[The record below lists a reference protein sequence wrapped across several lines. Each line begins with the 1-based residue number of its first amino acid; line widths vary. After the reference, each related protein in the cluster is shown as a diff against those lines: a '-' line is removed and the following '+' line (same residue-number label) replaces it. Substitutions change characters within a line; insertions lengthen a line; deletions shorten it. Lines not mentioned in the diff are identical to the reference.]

1 MCGFVGIASKVPLQR
16 VDQLLTMRDTMI
28 HRGPDD
34 AGVFLSQDGRI
45 GLAHRRLAI
54 IDLSPGGHQP
64 MTDIAGEIVIVF
76 NGEIYNY
83 RELRRE
89 LEDRG
94 HRFRTV
100 SDTEVLIEAY
110 RAWGEDCL
118 AHLNG
123 MFSFCLCDQK
133 NQRLFLARDRAGE
146 KPLFYE
152 YGNGRFVFASELKAL
167 MADPEQPR
175 RLDLNG
181 LEFYLTYGH
190 IPGSYCILKDVH
202 KLPPA
207 HAMTV
212 DFNLSELRVWQYW
225 HVPPPCLDHAV
236 STDLLLEELE
246 EVLRD
251 TVKRQLVADVQVGVL
266 LSGGVDSSLVTAL
279 AASTSSKPLRTFT
292 IAFPG
297 YGPYDEGPYARIVA
311 DHFGT
316 EHNEL
321 VAKPASIE
329 LLPTLAKQYDEPMC
343 DSSMVPTY
351 LLSRLI
357 RQHCTVAVG
366 GDGGDELFGGY
377 YNYEWLLYQDLI
389 RRFVP
394 RSFRQAVKAAAL
406 RLPVGFRGRNGL
418 LGLGGGLADAMA
430 ASGLFFD
437 ARTRQCLLNP
447 LKEKRDLITIP
458 EAYKAGLCDLKREV
472 PGFGMVADFRMYLPD
487 DILVKVDRASMLNSL
502 EVRAPLLDYRIIE
515 FAFGRVPNHLRV
527 TTKGRKIL
535 CGNWPPSCYL
545 SISISPASRAFRFP
559 FALGSKATGADMSK
573 MCLGMLTGTYLSL
586 KPFKN

>member
-1 MCGFVGIASKVPLQR
+1 M
-16 VDQLLTMRDTMI
+16 
-28 HRGPDD
+28 
-34 AGVFLSQDGRI
+34 
-45 GLAHRRLAI
+45 
-54 IDLSPGGHQP
+54 
-64 MTDIAGEIVIVF
+64 
-76 NGEIYNY
+76 
-83 RELRRE
+83 
-89 LEDRG
+89 
-94 HRFRTV
+94 
-100 SDTEVLIEAY
+100 
-110 RAWGEDCL
+110 
-118 AHLNG
+118 
-123 MFSFCLCDQK
+123 
-133 NQRLFLARDRAGE
+133 
-146 KPLFYE
+146 
-152 YGNGRFVFASELKAL
+152 
-167 MADPEQPR
+167 
-175 RLDLNG
+175 
-181 LEFYLTYGH
+181 
-190 IPGSYCILKDVH
+190 
-202 KLPPA
+202 
-207 HAMTV
+207 
-212 DFNLSELRVWQYW
+212 
-225 HVPPPCLDHAV
+225 
-236 STDLLLEELE
+236 
-246 EVLRD
+246 RD

-535 CGNWPPSCYL
+535 LRKLASKLLPQHLDL
-545 SISISPASRAFRFP
+545 SRKQGFSLPLRAWFKGDWGGYVEDVLRDADRDIFELKTIQKLIKGQKRGFNNSERL
-559 FALGSKATGADMSK
+559 FALTMFELWRREYKV
-573 MCLGMLTGTYLSL
+573 SL
-586 KPFKN
+586 